1 MNTDRNSPSDPPAAA
16 PPSFDPTLW
25 AIVLAAGEGT
35 RLAPVTRLL
44 YGHDL
49 PKQFAALN
57 SDRTLLQETMA
68 RLGMI
73 VPPERTVVVVA
84 HERREL
90 AETQLVD
97 YAGVQIVSQPA
108 NRGTGPGVLLPLSL
122 IKAQCPAAMVI
133 VTPSDHNIPRTG
145 AFVAAT
151 EMAVAAAH
159 LAPAGMAVLGAEADG
174 PATDLGWIVPKDHG
188 GAPDADVDLVDVF
201 VEKPPIEIARQL
213 FRRGGLWNTLI
224 VLGSVSSFWKQARW
238 YLSRHTSLF
247 TEYLDALA
255 QNGGR
260 PHATANALLAQLYRT
275 MPSADFSVS
284 VLQNARGM
292 AVVKLKDSGWCDCG
306 TPERLLSCLP
316 GGPRRQLLEAIRHAG
331 RETQPQLRPVPA

>member
-1 MNTDRNSPSDPPAAA
+1 MNTDRNSPSA
-16 PPSFDPTLW
+16 PPTAPSPPCFDANLW

-68 RLGMI
+68 RLGTI

-84 HERREL
+84 EERREL
-90 AETQLVD
+90 AETQLAD
-97 YAGVQIVSQPA
+97 YAGVQIIPQPA

-122 IKAQCPAAMVI
+122 IKAQCPTAMVI

-151 EMAVAAAH
+151 EMALTAAH

-174 PATDLGWIVPKDHG
+174 PATDLGWIVPKDHS
-188 GAPDADVDLVDVF
+188 GAPEAEVDLVDVF
-201 VEKPPIEIARQL
+201 VEKPPVEIARQL

-224 VLGSVSSFWKQARW
+224 VLGSVASFWKQARW
-238 YLSRHTSLF
+238 YMPRHTSLF
-247 TEYLDALA
+247 NEYIDALE
-255 QNGGR
+255 GGR
-260 PHATANALLAQLYRT
+260 PHATANGLLAQLYRT

-316 GGPRRQLLEAIRHAG
+316 GGPRRQLLEAIRHAA
-331 RETQPQLRPVPA
+331 RETQQLRPAPV